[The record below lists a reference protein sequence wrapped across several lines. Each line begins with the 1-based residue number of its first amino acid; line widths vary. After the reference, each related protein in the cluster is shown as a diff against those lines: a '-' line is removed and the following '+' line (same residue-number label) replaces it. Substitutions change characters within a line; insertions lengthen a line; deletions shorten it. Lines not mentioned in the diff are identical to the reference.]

1 MTHYVALDLDRV
13 VEALDSLDPIERFYA
28 VVHSILSEA

>member
-13 VEALDSLDPIERFYA
+13 MEALDSLDPVERFYA
-28 VVHSILSEA
+28 VVHSIVSTA